1 MQVFKGKI
9 VVEIKID
16 LLDAKFNSSNT
27 SAQLLDLGFKPG
39 LSH

>member
-1 MQVFKGKI
+1 MQVFKSKI

-16 LLDAKFNSSNT
+16 SLDAKCNSNNT
-27 SAQLLDLGFKPG
+27 SAQFLDLGFKPE